1 MPDLS
6 YSLRPTPFTTMGLSD
21 PEQQHHHHEIVLSK
35 VNLANYSEHTWMD
48 KQLGRQHDMVDWNQT
63 KICLSAPVQIT
74 LRNLPSAGLRGGL
87 SGLGTRAG
95 SAAVGTW
102 IMWQLAWCWAGQRAH
117 GCKSQMAVSKSNSL
131 LLPTCS
137 EIQSIT
143 HHDRCLWT
151 WELGS
156 WEVQEGNWIP
166 TFPPPPERFPCEL
179 RWQ

>member
-1 MPDLS
+1 MS
-6 YSLRPTPFTTMGLSD
+6 EWVSLGVGVGRYFAYFSLFPSAQATVSSQKGLRTQPHLLLMNSLK
-21 PEQQHHHHEIVLSK
+21 ECL
-35 VNLANYSEHTWMD
+35 LACW
-48 KQLGRQHDMVDWNQT
+48 
-63 KICLSAPVQIT
+63 
-74 LRNLPSAGLRGGL
+74 LPSADLRGSP
-87 SGLGTRAG
+87 SGLCMRAG
-95 SAAVGTW
+95 SAAVGTR

-117 GCKSQMAVSKSNSL
+117 SCKSQMAVSESNSL

-166 TFPPPPERFPCEL
+166 TISPPPERFPCDL